1 MVYMGNR
8 ADEIRK
14 QIAKRNRGRS
24 HPIKRGDTNHTNPSY
39 LLPSD
44 EERYGVERY
53 SSYEMGPPPSDS
65 GHPLFKKETFIMK
78 ILGAGILVL
87 FTAII
92 FKSPAPIF
100 DKAEAVVGKSMEQE
114 FQFASIS
121 SWYEEQFG
129 KPLALLPNNSE
140 KATDSNPAEEKQE
153 YSVPASTKVVENFKS
168 NGQGIMLETGLGEE
182 VTAMKGGT
190 VIFAGKKDN
199 LGNTVIIQHEDKTES
214 WYGHLES
221 VEVAQYEQVEK
232 GSYVGKVSDNNDISG
247 EFYFAIKMGGNFIDP
262 IQVISFD

>member
-1 MVYMGNR
+1 MGNR
-8 ADEIRK
+8 ADDIRK

-24 HPIKRGDTNHTNPSY
+24 HPVKRGGTKDTNPSY

-44 EERYGVERY
+44 EERYGGERY

-65 GHPLFKKETFIMK
+65 GHPLFKKETFMMK

-100 DKAEAVVGKSMEQE
+100 DKAETVVERSMGQE

-129 KPLALLPNNSE
+129 KPLALLPSSSKE
-140 KATDSNPAEEKQE
+140 VTDSNLAQEKQE
-153 YSVPASTKVVENFKS
+153 YSVPASIKVVENFKS
-168 NGQGIMLETGLGEE
+168 NGQGIMLETGLNEE
-182 VTAMKGGT
+182 VAAMKGGT
-190 VIFAGKKDN
+190 VIFAGKKDD

-221 VEVAQYEQVEK
+221 IEVAQYEQIEK
-232 GSYVGKVSDNNDISG
+232 GNYVGKVSDNNDVSG
-247 EFYFAIKMGGNFIDP
+247 EFYFAIKMGGDFIDP
-262 IQVISFD
+262 IQVIPFE